1 MKSRDI
7 YYLHLEIGYRKFYP
21 NKKRQQPYL
30 KSKEWCVSKYC
41 DPQEIMI
48 KDDKSIA
55 SLKDR
60 LFAKTYKGQV
70 QIKVNKVLSQKVIGQ
85 TMLMD

>member
-7 YYLHLEIGYRKFYP
+7 YYLQLEIGYRKFYP

-30 KSKEWCVSKYC
+30 EAKEWCVSKYC

-48 KDDKSIA
+48 KDGKSVA

-60 LFAKTYKGQV
+60 LLQKHTKG
-70 QIKVNKVLSQKVIGQ
+70 KFKLK
-85 TMLMD
+85 

>member
-1 MKSRDI
+1 
-7 YYLHLEIGYRKFYP
+7 
-21 NKKRQQPYL
+21 
-30 KSKEWCVSKYC
+30 
-41 DPQEIMI
+41 MI
-48 KDDKSIA
+48 KDDKSVA

>member
-1 MKSRDI
+1 MKSREI
-7 YYLHLEIGYRKFYP
+7 YYLELEVGYRKFYP
-21 NKKRQQPYL
+21 KKKTQQPYL
-30 KSKEWCVSKYC
+30 KAKQWCVSRYC

-48 KDDKSIA
+48 KDGKSVA

-60 LFAKTYKGQV
+60 LFAKTYKGQT
-70 QIKVNKVLSQKVIGQ
+70 QIKVNKVLSYKVIGH

>member
-7 YYLHLEIGYRKFYP
+7 YYLQLEIVYRKFYP

-30 KSKEWCVSKYC
+30 KAKEWCVSKYC

-48 KDDKSIA
+48 KDDKSVA